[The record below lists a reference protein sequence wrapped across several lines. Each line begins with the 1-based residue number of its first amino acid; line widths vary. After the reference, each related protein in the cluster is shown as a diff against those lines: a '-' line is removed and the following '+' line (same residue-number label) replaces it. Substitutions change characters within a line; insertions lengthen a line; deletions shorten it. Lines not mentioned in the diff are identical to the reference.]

1 MFETKSIRET
11 CSELKAD
18 AQAGLTEAE
27 ACRRLLAD
35 GTNELKEMK
44 RERRCRHFWS
54 SSTIL

>member
-27 ACRRLLAD
+27 ACLCIRL
-35 GTNELKEMK
+35 
-44 RERRCRHFWS
+44 
-54 SSTIL
+54 

>member
-27 ACRRLLAD
+27 ACRRLLAY
-35 GTNELKEMK
+35 GTKQL
-44 RERRCRHFWS
+44 
-54 SSTIL
+54 T